1 MFCLT
6 KLQDIDIIVTI
17 GEKMIKINV
26 AEIRKKLVGER
37 TFNYDLEPAELEI
50 SSEELKIIGD
60 VPTKGKMSNVGDVLL
75 LEASLK
81 AKVKRCC
88 GRCLKEF
95 TAVTQAEVVEKF
107 YQASAENIENDA
119 FVYDS
124 DVIDI
129 TEPLRESL
137 LLAEPMQALCKEDC
151 KGLCPVCGADLN
163 QGDCGCDKFVVDP
176 RLAALKQFIKD

>member
-1 MFCLT
+1 MT
-6 KLQDIDIIVTI
+6 KRHDIDIIVTI

-26 AEIRKKLVGER
+26 AEIRRKLVGER
-37 TFNYDLEPAELEI
+37 TFDFALEPAELEI
-50 SSEELKIIGD
+50 SAEELDIAGT
-60 VPTKGKMSNVGDVLL
+60 VAARGKMSNVGDVLL
-75 LEASLK
+75 LQAFMK
-81 AKVKRCC
+81 AEVRRCC